1 MLFDVRSY
9 TVRPGTLPKQ
19 LALYEE
25 LGYAAQVRHLGKPF
39 AFLLPETGNI
49 NLYTHIW
56 SYRDAADREQR
67 RAAMKAD
74 PEWQHYVAETAK
86 AGYFLHQENR
96 LMTPAEFTR

>member
-9 TVRPGTLPKQ
+9 TVRPGTLPRQ

-25 LGYAAQVRHLGKPF
+25 LGYATQVRHLGKPF

-56 SYRDAADREQR
+56 SYQDAADRERR

-74 PEWQHYVAETAK
+74 PAWQHYVAESAK